1 MGTKKRTRPAAA
13 AAPPKQVSLSQFL
26 EPYPGCCKPVPDA
39 TFANQ
44 NLVKLMARHI
54 GRRCKGYLEPMDME
68 EWNAEVNRRASA
80 RSSAG
85 GDD

>member
-1 MGTKKRTRPAAA
+1 MGIKKRTRPSAAEPA
-13 AAPPKQVSLSQFL
+13 KSVALTL
-26 EPYPGCCKPVPDA
+26 INEPYPGCCKPVPDA

-44 NLVKLMARHI
+44 NLIRLMARHI

-85 GDD
+85 GDDG